1 MRLFEIANDYIA
13 LMHAIEN
20 DELPE
25 EAIADTLEAIQ
36 GEIEEK
42 ADNIGC
48 LLKELEAASYAI
60 KAEEQRLA
68 ERRKKK
74 EKLYERLKN
83 YLSDSLL
90 TAGISKLETTRN
102 AISFRK
108 SDSVE
113 VDDEVFTK
121 WALENRDDLVN
132 VTVST
137 KANKVQLKK
146 ELKVGASFPG
156 VALVTNQNIQIK

>member
-48 LLKELEAASYAI
+48 LLKELEAATYAI

-83 YLSDSLL
+83 YLSESLL
-90 TAGISKLETTRN
+90 GMGISKLETTRN
-102 AISFRK
+102 AITFRK
-108 SDSVE
+108 SE
-113 VDDEVFTK
+113 VAEVNEATFFE
-121 WALENRDDLVN
+121 WA
-132 VTVST
+132 
-137 KANKVQLKK
+137 KANRADLITVKVSESANKTEIKK
-146 ELKVGASFPG
+146 ELKAGAEIPG
-156 VALVTNQNIQIK
+156 AVLVTKQNIQLK

>member
-48 LLKELEAASYAI
+48 LLKELEAATYAI

-83 YLSDSLL
+83 YLSESLL
-90 TAGISKLETTRN
+90 GMGINTLETTRN
-102 AISFRK
+102 AITFRK
-108 SDSVE
+108 SE
-113 VDDEVFTK
+113 VAEVNEATFFE
-121 WALENRDDLVN
+121 WA
-132 VTVST
+132 
-137 KANKVQLKK
+137 KANRADLITVKVTESANKTEIKK
-146 ELKVGASFPG
+146 ELKAGAEIPG
-156 VALVTNQNIQIK
+156 AVLVTKQNIQLK

>member
-1 MRLFEIANDYIA
+1 MRLYEIENDYLA

-48 LLKELEAASYAI
+48 LLKELEAATYAI

-74 EKLYERLKN
+74 EKLYDRLKN
-83 YLSDSLL
+83 YLSESLL
-90 TAGISKLETTRN
+90 GMGINKLETTRN

-108 SDSVE
+108 SE
-113 VDDEVFTK
+113 VAEVNEAAFFE
-121 WALENRDDLVN
+121 WA
-132 VTVST
+132 
-137 KANKVQLKK
+137 KANRTDLITVKVTESANKTEIKKALKAGAEIPGAVLVTKENLQLK
-146 ELKVGASFPG
+146 
-156 VALVTNQNIQIK
+156 